1 MQFRAERR
9 LIQAVFAE
17 TSACTNTR
25 MSKHNYFTR
34 ICGLSTKQTPFGV
47 SIFGMQAGG
56 KFKPVNYFV
65 ECNFRRNVNT
75 KGKAHPRAIVAF
87 SIVADKHIEVTFGSA
102 KLYRFSLS
110 LA

>member
-34 ICGLSTKQTPFGV
+34 ICGLSTEADPLR
-47 SIFGMQAGG
+47 SLYLRHAGG
-56 KFKPVNYFV
+56 GGNS
-65 ECNFRRNVNT
+65 NRSTISLN
-75 KGKAHPRAIVAF
+75 AIFDAM
-87 SIVADKHIEVTFGSA
+87 
-102 KLYRFSLS
+102 
-110 LA
+110 